1 MKQLIIGSV
10 ISLVGLGLI
19 LMKLNV
25 FGVLVLLIGVAI
37 GIKGRNK
44 IDNS

>member
-1 MKQLIIGSV
+1 MKQLIVGSV
-10 ISLVGLGLI
+10 ISLIGLGLI
-19 LMKLNV
+19 LMKLND

-44 IDNS
+44 LDKG